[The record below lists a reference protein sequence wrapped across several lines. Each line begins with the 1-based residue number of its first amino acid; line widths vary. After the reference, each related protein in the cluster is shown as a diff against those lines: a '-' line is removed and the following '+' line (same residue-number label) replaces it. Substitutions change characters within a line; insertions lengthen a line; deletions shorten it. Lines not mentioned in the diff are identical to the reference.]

1 MDILY
6 RLFDAILASNETLQD
21 TGRIE
26 GKYVSERT
34 FEKVKSCLA
43 KAEEI
48 KKGVKKSEDTSDEK
62 GQENLDE
69 NLSTPAGTSE
79 ATKEKQ
85 KPISEPVENLG
96 ETGADESGEE
106 NKNNILQEGLKGKK
120 LQTYSHTNGQRK

>member
-1 MDILY
+1 MIQKWTFCIDCLPFWHQMK
-6 RLFDAILASNETLQD
+6 RCKS

-48 KKGVKKSEDTSDEK
+48 KKGVKKSEDISDEK

-69 NLSTPAGTSE
+69 NLSTPAGTS
-79 ATKEKQ
+79 
-85 KPISEPVENLG
+85 
-96 ETGADESGEE
+96 
-106 NKNNILQEGLKGKK
+106 
-120 LQTYSHTNGQRK
+120 